1 MARWGYFETHELSTS
16 IDGDKTSWTEIH
28 WKTTRTVGV
37 LTEWHGQ
44 VAFST
49 GGVIRDYRGGIIGER
64 PIEMQMLGPLDAI
77 GAGEFKAGAAIFAS
91 VLAFSRVGLKS
102 VAKELASNSLEV
114 TVRSQDEAAEMFL
127 RLFQG
132 RGYRNTTG
140 MTGNMVRNDKFLF
153 PNGKSG
159 TYHWDFADTM
169 HGGVPHLQIHL
180 FKEEGGGIIRIFF
193 PR

>member
-1 MARWGYFETHELSTS
+1 
-16 IDGDKTSWTEIH
+16 
-28 WKTTRTVGV
+28 
-37 LTEWHGQ
+37 
-44 VAFST
+44 
-49 GGVIRDYRGGIIGER
+49 
-64 PIEMQMLGPLDAI
+64 
-77 GAGEFKAGAAIFAS
+77 
-91 VLAFSRVGLKS
+91 
-102 VAKELASNSLEV
+102 
-114 TVRSQDEAAEMFL
+114 
-127 RLFQG
+127 
-132 RGYRNTTG
+132 

>member
-1 MARWGYFETHELSTS
+1 MTLIGDLTFRNGMLGVDTS
-16 IDGDKTSWTEIH
+16 GVHRDFNGDII
-28 WKTTRTVGV
+28 
-37 LTEWHGQ
+37 
-44 VAFST
+44 T
-49 GGVIRDYRGGIIGER
+49 GGER
-64 PIEMQMLGPLDAI
+64 PIEMQMLGPLDYI
-77 GAGEFKAGAAIFAS
+77 GVGEFKAGAAIFAS

-102 VAKELASNSLEV
+102 VAKELASNTLEA
-114 TVRSQDEAAEMFL
+114 TVRSQDEAAELFL

-153 PNGKSG
+153 PNGKYG

-169 HGGVPHLQIHL
+169 HGGIPHLQIHL